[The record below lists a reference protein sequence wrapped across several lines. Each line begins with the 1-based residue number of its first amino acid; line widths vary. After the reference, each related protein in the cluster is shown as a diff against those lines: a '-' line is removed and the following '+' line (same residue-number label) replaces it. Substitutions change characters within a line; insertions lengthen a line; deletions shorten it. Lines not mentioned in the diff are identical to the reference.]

1 MKWFYNLMGLKD
13 KVAEQEAKR
22 LKDKQPKVKPAP
34 VKEQP
39 KPQPEPVQI
48 SKPVKTQS
56 GLTSDDAAFIIA
68 KLRQAEYKGSEFE
81 QFYTIM
87 TKLQKLL

>member
-1 MKWFYNLMGLKD
+1 MGLKD
-13 KVAEQEAKR
+13 KVAAQEAKN
-22 LKDKQPKVKPAP
+22 KFTVKKAVKKQPKVEEVVNVEVPK
-34 VKEQP
+34 VRNTISGNTNLSKE
-39 KPQPEPVQI
+39 
-48 SKPVKTQS
+48 
-56 GLTSDDAAFIIA
+56 DAAFIIA

>member
-1 MKWFYNLMGLKD
+1 MKWLQKIMGLKD
-13 KVAEQEAKR
+13 KVAAQEAKN
-22 LKDKQPKVKPAP
+22 KASAKKAVKKQPKVEEVVNVEVPK
-34 VKEQP
+34 VRNTISGNTNLSKE
-39 KPQPEPVQI
+39 E
-48 SKPVKTQS
+48 
-56 GLTSDDAAFIIA
+56 AAFIIA

>member
-1 MKWFYNLMGLKD
+1 MKWFYNFMGLKD
-13 KVAEQEAKR
+13 KVAKQEAKR
-22 LKDKQPKVKPAP
+22 LEDKKSKPVS

-48 SKPVKTQS
+48 PQPGRPQS

>member
-1 MKWFYNLMGLKD
+1 MKWLQKIMGLKD
-13 KVAEQEAKR
+13 KVAAQEAKN
-22 LKDKQPKVKPAP
+22 KASVKKAVKKQPKVEE
-34 VKEQP
+34 VVNVEVP
-39 KPQPEPVQI
+39 KVI
-48 SKPVKTQS
+48 NTMSKTTNLDGK
-56 GLTSDDAAFIIA
+56 DAAFIIA

>member
-1 MKWFYNLMGLKD
+1 MKWFYNFMGLKD
-13 KVAEQEAKR
+13 KVAKQEAKR
-22 LKDKQPKVKPAP
+22 LEDKKSKPAS

-39 KPQPEPVQI
+39 KTQPAPVQI
-48 SKPVKTQS
+48 PKQVKTQS

>member
-1 MKWFYNLMGLKD
+1 MGLKD
-13 KVAEQEAKR
+13 KVAAQEAKN
-22 LKDKQPKVKPAP
+22 KASVKKAVKKQPKV
-34 VKEQP
+34 EQAVNVEVP
-39 KPQPEPVQI
+39 KVTNIVQ
-48 SKPVKTQS
+48 KTS
-56 GLTSDDAAFIIA
+56 NLTGEDAAFIIA

>member
-1 MKWFYNLMGLKD
+1 MKWLQKIMGLKD
-13 KVAEQEAKR
+13 KVAAQEAKNKASAKR
-22 LKDKQPKVKPAP
+22 AVKKQPKVQEI
-34 VKEQP
+34 EQ
-39 KPQPEPVQI
+39 VQI
-48 SKPVKTQS
+48 PEVTKTVQKTS
-56 GLTSDDAAFIIA
+56 NLTAEDAAFIIA

>member
-1 MKWFYNLMGLKD
+1 MGLKD
-13 KVAEQEAKR
+13 KVAAQEAKN
-22 LKDKQPKVKPAP
+22 KASVKKAVKKQPKVEE
-34 VKEQP
+34 VVNVEVP
-39 KPQPEPVQI
+39 KVTSNVQKN
-48 SKPVKTQS
+48 SN
-56 GLTSDDAAFIIA
+56 LTGEDAAFIIA

>member
-1 MKWFYNLMGLKD
+1 MKWFYEIMGLKD
-13 KVAEQEAKR
+13 KMAKQEAQRTASK
-22 LKDKQPKVKPAP
+22 KSKPKASQI
-34 VKEQP
+34 EQVT
-39 KPQPEPVQI
+39 QPEPVKI
-48 SKPVKTQS
+48 PKVSTK
-56 GLTSDDAAFIIA
+56 SDITKEDAAFIIA

>member
-1 MKWFYNLMGLKD
+1 MKWLQKIMGLKD
-13 KVAEQEAKR
+13 KVAAQEAKN
-22 LKDKQPKVKPAP
+22 KASVKKAFKKQPKVEEAVNVEVPK
-34 VKEQP
+34 VTNTMSKGSNLTKE
-39 KPQPEPVQI
+39 
-48 SKPVKTQS
+48 
-56 GLTSDDAAFIIA
+56 DAAFIIA

>member
-13 KVAEQEAKR
+13 KMAEQEAKR
-22 LKDKQPKVKPAP
+22 LEAKKPKPKPAP
-34 VKEQP
+34 VKEEP
-39 KPQPEPVQI
+39 KPQPAPVQI
-48 SKPVKTQS
+48 PKQVKTQS
-56 GLTSDDAAFIIA
+56 ELTGDDAAFIIA

>member
-1 MKWFYNLMGLKD
+1 MKWLQKIMGLKD
-13 KVAEQEAKR
+13 KVAAQEAKNQASA
-22 LKDKQPKVKPAP
+22 KKAVKKQPKVEE
-34 VKEQP
+34 VVNVEVP
-39 KPQPEPVQI
+39 KVISNVQNT
-48 SKPVKTQS
+48 SN
-56 GLTSDDAAFIIA
+56 LTGEDAAFIIA

>member
-1 MKWFYNLMGLKD
+1 MKWLQKIMGLKD
-13 KVAEQEAKR
+13 KVAAQEAKN
-22 LKDKQPKVKPAP
+22 KASVKKAVKKQPKVEE
-34 VKEQP
+34 VVNVEVP
-39 KPQPEPVQI
+39 KVTSNVQKN
-48 SKPVKTQS
+48 SN
-56 GLTSDDAAFIIA
+56 LTGEDAAFIIA

>member
-1 MKWFYNLMGLKD
+1 MKWLQKIMGLKD
-13 KVAEQEAKR
+13 KVAAQEAKN
-22 LKDKQPKVKPAP
+22 KASVKKAVKKQPKV
-34 VKEQP
+34 EQAVNVEVP
-39 KPQPEPVQI
+39 KVTNIVQ
-48 SKPVKTQS
+48 KTS
-56 GLTSDDAAFIIA
+56 NLTGEDAAFIIA

>member
-22 LKDKQPKVKPAP
+22 LENKKSKPAP

-48 SKPVKTQS
+48 PKPVKTQS

-87 TKLQKLL
+87 SKLQKLL

>member
-1 MKWFYNLMGLKD
+1 MGLKD
-13 KVAEQEAKR
+13 KVAAQEAKNKASAKR
-22 LKDKQPKVKPAP
+22 AVKKQPKIEEAVN
-34 VKEQP
+34 VEVP
-39 KPQPEPVQI
+39 KVTKTVQ
-48 SKPVKTQS
+48 KTS
-56 GLTSDDAAFIIA
+56 NLTGEDAAFIIA

>member
-1 MKWFYNLMGLKD
+1 MKWLQKIMGLKD
-13 KVAEQEAKR
+13 KVAAQEAKNQASV
-22 LKDKQPKVKPAP
+22 KKAVKKQPKVKE
-34 VKEQP
+34 VVNVEVP
-39 KPQPEPVQI
+39 KVT
-48 SKPVKTQS
+48 SNVLKTS
-56 GLTSDDAAFIIA
+56 NLTGEDAAFIIA

>member
-1 MKWFYNLMGLKD
+1 MGLKD
-13 KVAEQEAKR
+13 KVAAQEAKNQASV
-22 LKDKQPKVKPAP
+22 KKAVKKQPKVEE
-34 VKEQP
+34 VVNVEVP
-39 KPQPEPVQI
+39 KVTSNVQ
-48 SKPVKTQS
+48 KTS
-56 GLTSDDAAFIIA
+56 NLTGEDAAFIIA